1 MVRLDSQ
8 LLSSSMDWKTEQEW
22 IVMRYFTENCP
33 GFPKGKLV
41 KGESPDFQLWISP
54 KRFIGMELTQVRQFK
69 ADNPVQGYL
78 DHVLAV
84 KQVGETIRAKE
95 EKIRLYRSDHP
106 YQLWLII
113 FADYSE
119 EDAME
124 KVTIEYQQNR
134 IETSFD
140 KVFLFDL
147 DTHLAFQ
154 LIK

>member
-1 MVRLDSQ
+1 
-8 LLSSSMDWKTEQEW
+8 MDWKTEQEW

-54 KRFIGMELTQVRQFK
+54 KRFIGIELTQVHQFNS
-69 ADNPVQGYL
+69 DNPVQGFL
-78 DHVLAV
+78 DRESAI
-84 KQVGETIRAKE
+84 KQVNESIRAKE

-119 EDAME
+119 PDAIE
-124 KVTIEYQQNR
+124 KVTIEYNKKSLD
-134 IETSFD
+134 TSFD
-140 KVFLFDL
+140 KLFVFDL
-147 DTHLAFQ
+147 DTHQAFQ
-154 LIK
+154 LTK